1 MASPALLNQQQIQA
15 LAVDVQRYLRDSLE
29 VELGQFDVQF
39 LLDFIID
46 KAGREI
52 YNQALNDAQ
61 TALAGRLESL
71 QAAIWDLEK

>member
-1 MASPALLNQQQIQA
+1 MASPSLLHQQQIQA

>member
-1 MASPALLNQQQIQA
+1 MASPSLLNQQQIQA
-15 LAVDVQRYLRDSLE
+15 LAVDVQRYLRDSLD

-52 YNQALNDAQ
+52 YN
-61 TALAGRLESL
+61 
-71 QAAIWDLEK
+71 

>member
-1 MASPALLNQQQIQA
+1 MASPSLLNQQQIQA
-15 LAVDVQRYLRDSLE
+15 LAVDVQCYLRDSLE

>member
-15 LAVDVQRYLRDSLE
+15 LAVDVQRYLRDSLD

>member
-1 MASPALLNQQQIQA
+1 MASPSLLNQQQIQA

>member
-1 MASPALLNQQQIQA
+1 MASPSLLNQQQIQA
-15 LAVDVQRYLRDSLE
+15 LAVDVQRYLRDSLD

>member
-1 MASPALLNQQQIQA
+1 MASPSLLNQQQIQA

-52 YNQALNDAQ
+52 YNQALN
-61 TALAGRLESL
+61 AGRPAGI
-71 QAAIWDLEK
+71 AAGGDLGPGEISPG